1 MIFLS
6 SAWAWIKKSWKLV
19 IGLIIGFLAAFF
31 ALREGP
37 VAEGFRVLK
46 KLRKDDEELEDKIDS
61 ELQFEAER
69 EKRIEEETARRL
81 AEIEEKF
88 KEKNKELEQNKKE
101 EIERIVRE
109 TDGNP
114 SELARRLGELTGLT
128 VASNDVE

>member
-6 SAWAWIKKSWKLV
+6 KVWGWLVKSWKWIV
-19 IGLIIGFLAAFF
+19 GFLLGVFAMILAFGN
-31 ALREGP
+31 GP
-37 VAEGFRVLK
+37 DGFKILK
-46 KLRKDDEELEDKIDS
+46 KLRRDDEKLEDKINA
-61 ELQFEAER
+61 ELQAEAER
-69 EKRIEEETARRL
+69 EKRIEAEAARRI

-88 KEKNKELEQNKKE
+88 KEKNQELEQDKKK

-114 SELARRLGELTGLT
+114 SELARRLGELTGLS